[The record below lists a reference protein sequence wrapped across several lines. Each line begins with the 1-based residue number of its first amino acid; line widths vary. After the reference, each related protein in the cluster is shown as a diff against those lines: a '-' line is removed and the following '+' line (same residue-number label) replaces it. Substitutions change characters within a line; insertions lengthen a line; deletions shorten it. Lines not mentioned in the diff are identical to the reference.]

1 MIAKQHDA
9 GEGEDCERGD
19 QEGGF
24 SGRGEE
30 LDPEGAGGAAD
41 GKWVVREPPF
51 DGVREIP
58 PLPQIAPQIVDRRHR
73 HGAEYSTRPGVLSPD
88 SSMDSGAA
96 TSQNA
101 IEQNALSGEPA
112 VRSPKRHPFAKFF
125 SGAAI
130 TVAFVLLKLKAL
142 VFLVF
147 DFFRGYAVNP
157 FEGFGL
163 MQFSVAGVS
172 MGLSIWA
179 MALKAPLRL
188 VIGFVAI
195 IVVHEIGHAVAIRA
209 KGLHAGVM
217 VFIPFIGGAV
227 TLKDQPRSAYDD
239 AQIGL
244 AGPVAGT
251 FASLVFLQM
260 YKWTGQPLYLAIAAA
275 GFAVNLLNL
284 LPIGMLDGGRISAA
298 VTKWMWVFGGGVL
311 IYKVVKQ
318 PNPLMLLIIVL
329 VAFQVYLSIVR
340 EKDDKAFYDVTISQ
354 RVFIAIAYFGLVIFL
369 GHQTYMNLNRLA
381 ALAK

>member
-1 MIAKQHDA
+1 MVAEKHD
-9 GEGEDCERGD
+9 GDEGEDREEGGQERGFGGD
-19 QEGGF
+19 GGQLEPEGGGGS
-24 SGRGEE
+24 SG
-30 LDPEGAGGAAD
+30 
-41 GKWVVREPPF
+41 GKRIVREPPL
-51 DGVREIP
+51 DGVRDVA
-58 PLPQIAPQIVDRRHR
+58 PLPQIAPQIVDGRHR
-73 HGAEYSTRPGVLSPD
+73 HGAEYSIRPGVLSPD
-88 SSMDSGAA
+88 SSMDSGEVTPDNPVAR
-96 TSQNA
+96 
-101 IEQNALSGEPA
+101 EVLPA
-112 VRSPKRHPFAKFF
+112 PPDDPSPKRHPFAKFF

-130 TVAFVLLKLKAL
+130 TIALVLVKLKAL

-195 IVVHEIGHAVAIRA
+195 IFVHEIGHAVAIRA
-209 KGLHAGVM
+209 KGLHAGIM

-244 AGPVAGT
+244 AGPIAGT
-251 FASLVFLQM
+251 FASLVFLQI
-260 YKWTGQPLYLAIAAA
+260 YKWTDQPLYLAIAAA
-275 GFAVNLLNL
+275 GFAVNLINL

-311 IYKVVKQ
+311 VYKVVKQ
-318 PNPLMLLIIVL
+318 PNPLMLLIVVL

-354 RVFIAIAYFGLVIFL
+354 RVFIAVAYFLLVLFL
-369 GHQTYMNLNRLA
+369 GHQTYTNMIRLW